1 MALVNLTKFRWWAGK
16 ILPTVYDESLSY
28 YEVLTKLCQKIDE
41 IIDNENAQNEIINNL
56 PTDVSE
62 FAEELARFKQE
73 MTDDFDSFTTAI
85 NASISEFET
94 EVNSKVERDTTPTEG
109 SAKLIT
115 SGGVYASIKAVTDTL
130 VKDTIPTANSQ
141 NYVTSG
147 GVYNAIAIAIDNLDS
162 RFNAK
167 QDRLTFD
174 TTPTQN
180 SANPAM
186 SGGIYTAIEQAKAD
200 VSTPLANSISRVSER
215 VTTNAEAITA
225 LQEGKQDALTFDSTP
240 VEGSTNPVTSGGVY
254 DAIQTATPSIDVDP
268 TPTEG
273 SANPVASG
281 GVYDELVSL
290 AERFDN
296 ELSNKQDTLTFDVM
310 PTQNSLNPVTS
321 GGVWEALGQ
330 IDPTITIDAYPTEN
344 SNHAVSSGGTW
355 TAVNNV
361 SVTVAEL
368 SATVAGKQDALTF
381 DSAPTENSGNPVTSG
396 GIWTALQGITV
407 TTDIVPTEGSA
418 NPVQSGGVWTA
429 LQGKQNTLTFDTLPS
444 GSSNNPVYSYGIYN
458 ALGYRSQIVWS
469 DTPTQGSDN
478 AITSR
483 GVYNAIGTSQIQ
495 YEGNYSS
502 TAVGHGTGYAFT
514 PEGAFYMWN
523 NIQQTYATKN
533 EVSEQINSAMSGIT
547 QGILTRILP
556 SQTTVFTIA
565 TTDWTDGQAT
575 VTGTFNVGTGKMN
588 DVVPTIG
595 ERAVWDYYGVYPTAI
610 TATSITFECATTP
623 VQALTFNVVQ
633 TSVGN
638 PA

>member
-1 MALVNLTKFRWWAGK
+1 MALVNLTKFRWWASK
-16 ILPTVYDESLSY
+16 VLPTVYDDCLSY
-28 YEVLTKLCQKIDE
+28 NEVLTKLCYKIDE

-73 MTDDFDSFTTAI
+73 MTDDFDDFTTAI

-94 EVNSKVERDTTPTEG
+94 EVNGKVERDNTPTEG

-147 GVYNAIAIAIDNLDS
+147 GVYNAIAVAIDNLDT

-167 QDRLTFD
+167 QDKLTFD
-174 TTPTQN
+174 TSPTQN
-180 SANPAM
+180 STNPAM

-200 VSTPLANSISRVSER
+200 VSTPLANSISSVSER

-225 LQEGKQDALTFDSTP
+225 LQEGKQGTLTFDSTP

-254 DAIQTATPSIDVDP
+254 SAIQSATPTIDVDP
-268 TPTEG
+268 TPTDG
-273 SANPVASG
+273 SENPVASG
-281 GVYDELVSL
+281 GVYDELVNL

-330 IDPTITIDAYPTEN
+330 IDPTITIDAFPTEN
-344 SNHAVSSGGTW
+344 SSHAVSSGGTW
-355 TAVNNV
+355 TAINNV

-368 SATVAGKQDALTF
+368 SATVAGKQDTLTF
-381 DSAPTENSGNPVTSG
+381 DSAPTENSENPVTSA
-396 GIWTALQGITV
+396 GIWTALQGVTV
-407 TTDIVPTEGSA
+407 TTDSVPTEGST

-429 LQGKQNTLTFDTLPS
+429 LQGKQNTLTFDSLPS
-444 GSSNNPVYSYGIYN
+444 SSSNNPVASYGIYN
-458 ALGYRSQIVWS
+458 ALGYKSQLVWE
-469 DTPTQGSDN
+469 TAPAQGNSN
-478 AITSR
+478 GITA
-483 GVYNAIGTSQIQ
+483 GAVYNAIGTSQIQ
-495 YEGNYSS
+495 YEQNYSS

-514 PEGAFYMWN
+514 PEGAYNMYH
-523 NIQQTYATKN
+523 NIMSTVSNTYATKQ
-533 EVSEQINSAMSGIT
+533 EVARTYIRPSA
-547 QGILTRILP
+547 
-556 SQTTVFTIA
+556 TTDFTIA
-565 TTDWTDGQAT
+565 STDWTNGQAT
-575 VTGTFNVGTGKMN
+575 VTGTFIVSAPTIRNEI
-588 DVVPTIG
+588 VPTIG
-595 ERAVWDYYGVYPTAI
+595 EQSVWDYYGVYPVGI
-610 TATSITFECATTP
+610 TSTTITFKCATTP
-623 VQALTFNVVQ
+623 PSNLTFKVFQ
-633 TSVGN
+633 TACVSVG
-638 PA
+638 